1 MRDRSFLA
9 NDTVKENSAKQRY
22 VISDRRITSQQTCRF
37 GIIYFSLAHSTIYNN
52 ARKKSF
58 LDVGIARWRDTIKE
72 IHASRA
78 FEVDTPSDIPRSS
91 YIMFDRSGY
100 DHGIFHL
107 AIIRNGRIR
116 RTRYTR
122 NRPRRHGAPR
132 KSKFRAC
139 ATRSRAEWWLMP
151 ASRSSPTSRNHSLTC
166 NAAYKS
172 RPYTCCPLY
181 VVLFADTYQV
191 ARNFLCSPGL
201 RATTLSAKLCHARID
216 KIGDEQGC

>member
-22 VISDRRITSQQTCRF
+22 VISDRRVTSQQTCRF

-91 YIMFDRSGY
+91 YIIVRSVGVRSWHFPSRDY
-100 DHGIFHL
+100 PQRKDSPHALH
-107 AIIRNGRIR
+107 AESATSAR
-116 RTRYTR
+116 RTEEIEIPCLRYT
-122 NRPRRHGAPR
+122 
-132 KSKFRAC
+132 
-139 ATRSRAEWWLMP
+139 L
-151 ASRSSPTSRNHSLTC
+151 ASRMVT
-166 NAAYKS
+166 NAGKS
-172 RPYTCCPLY
+172 
-181 VVLFADTYQV
+181 
-191 ARNFLCSPGL
+191 
-201 RATTLSAKLCHARID
+201 
-216 KIGDEQGC
+216 